1 MKTQHGAV
9 RGNSYWNQDE
19 QDGKDLGNQTGLVQ
33 QTENC
38 KLVASFPFS

>member
-38 KLVASFPFS
+38 KLVPSFPFS